1 MWLCQRDSG
10 SDLDAVWDNVN
21 IKMNN
26 NIIELEHFKKS
37 TVMFRRKKKKVGG
50 WWRWRGRGQG
60 GGKGEDSYK
69 KMPANKYRINKRM
82 KTQHFCL

>member
-37 TVMFRRKKKKVGG
+37 TVMFRRKKQQLCLEALR
-50 WWRWRGRGQG
+50 WWKSMQIHRRM
-60 GGKGEDSYK
+60 GGKG
-69 KMPANKYRINKRM
+69 KR
-82 KTQHFCL
+82 